1 MTGPKP
7 NHSEPDQPAARLRSP
22 LPERL
27 TVGGGTAIRLEGTL
41 AGAAS
46 PLPRIRLGTIE
57 QPVDGVVRAGPAG
70 ELLWWALVA
79 APAGTPAGGAEVV
92 LLTGAGEVPLGATLI
107 EPGEPPPAGATED
120 SLIAICMATHEPRRE
135 WLARQ
140 LDSIR
145 AQSREDWI
153 CLISDDCSGEES
165 FAAVEA
171 LVGDDSRFVVSRSPQ
186 RLGFYANF
194 ERALGMVP
202 PEARL
207 VALADQDDR
216 WDVDK
221 LAALQATL
229 EAEPG
234 ALLAYSDMRIAAA
247 DGTILAET
255 YWYLGRNASDDIAS
269 QMVNNAV
276 TGAASL
282 FRRELLATALPFPPR
297 ASEDQY
303 HDHWLGLCAF
313 AQGPLA
319 FLDRPTY
326 DYTRH
331 DESVTLQA
339 GSPWTPPP
347 QGLAGRARMHWRR
360 WTRRLR
366 MGTTPLGW
374 RDVYFDRYLMIRQLV
389 AVLELRLGARIE
401 PAKRRDLARLA
412 AAERSPR
419 AAAWLL
425 GRTLRPLIG
434 RNETLGRERVLL
446 GALLWRRLAGARARR
461 RG

>member
-1 MTGPKP
+1 MAA
-7 NHSEPDQPAARLRSP
+7 SEPNPDEQREPVARLRSP
-22 LPERL
+22 LPTRL
-27 TVGGGTAIRLEGTL
+27 RIGGGTAIRIEGTVS
-41 AGAAS
+41 AADQG
-46 PLPRIRLGTIE
+46 LRVRLGGRE
-57 QPVDGVVRAGPAG
+57 RPVDGVARSGAAG
-70 ELLWWALVA
+70 ELLWWAVLAV
-79 APAGTPAGGAEVV
+79 PAGTPAGPADVA
-92 LLTGAGEVPLGATLI
+92 LIAGGSELPLGSVEL
-107 EPGEPPPAGATED
+107 EAGAPPEAREAREG
-120 SLIAICMATHEPRRE
+120 LIAICMATHEPRPE

-140 LDSIR
+140 VDSIR
-145 AQSREDWI
+145 AQSWEDWI
-153 CLISDDCSGEES
+153 CLISDDASSGDS
-165 FAAVEA
+165 FAALEQVVA
-171 LVGDDSRFVVSRSPQ
+171 GDPRFVVSRSTE

-194 ERALGMVP
+194 ERALAMVP
-202 PEARL
+202 PEAGL

-216 WDVDK
+216 WDPDK
-221 LAALQATL
+221 LQALHETL
-229 EAEPG
+229 AGNPR
-234 ALLAYSDMRIAAA
+234 ALLAYSDMRIAAE
-247 DGTILAET
+247 DGTILADT

-297 ASEDQY
+297 ASDDQY
-303 HDHWLGLCAF
+303 HDHWLGLCAL
-313 AQGPLA
+313 ARGELA

-331 DESVTLQA
+331 GQSVTLQA
-339 GSPWTPPP
+339 DAPWTAPPR
-347 QGLAGRARMHWRR
+347 GALGRVAMHWRR

-389 AVLELRLGARIE
+389 AVLELRLGDRIE
-401 PAKRRDLARLA
+401 PAKRRALARLA

-419 AAAWLL
+419 AAGWLI

-446 GALLWRRLAGARARR
+446 GSLLWRRLAAARARR
-461 RG
+461 G